1 MEVKHIS
8 ANPGSPSTFWST
20 DNVHW
25 YTNKKDA
32 EKNDTSKAVNPDD
45 YVVKKSVWAANKK
58 AFLWC
63 LLIALLIGGGI
74 YLYRKGT
81 ITIHRHTA

>member
-8 ANPGSPSTFWST
+8 ANPGSPSTFWSP
-20 DNVHW
+20 DNEHW

-45 YVVKKSVWAANKK
+45 YVVKKSFWAANKK
-58 AFLWC
+58 VIIGFL
-63 LLIALLIGGGI
+63 IFALLVGGGI

-81 ITIHRHTA
+81 ITIHRHSA